1 MLTSFEISEGYCQVY
16 FYSCSIL
23 RFKKND
29 LLHAL
34 IIYTCILHTK
44 SWIKSSCNEQGSHI
58 NKYILDNWEFKYYAK
73 NTKNI

>member
-1 MLTSFEISEGYCQVY
+1 MKAIV
-16 FYSCSIL
+16 
-23 RFKKND
+23 RFIFTVAQYYDLKKND

-44 SWIKSSCNEQGSHI
+44 RWIKSSCNEQGSHI

-73 NTKNI
+73 NRKNI